1 MPHGTWQGPLS
12 LDRCA
17 ERKLTFL
24 ASPAR
29 RELRCGASRNKIRSV
44 NRLLKKLVLALAVL
58 ALPAQGLMAATMP
71 LCGHQAGG
79 AQHQPQNEG
88 YDAAY
93 AHANPLEHASAHE
106 HAKDPGTSGLQCHD
120 CASCQVCTS
129 PALTGFNQTL
139 QAPVAALPQSA
150 PAVKISPF
158 FPELFQRPP
167 LALAA

>member
-1 MPHGTWQGPLS
+1 M
-12 LDRCA
+12 
-17 ERKLTFL
+17 FL
-24 ASPAR
+24 ASLAQR
-29 RELRCGASRNKIRSV
+29 GLRCRTSRNKIRFVSS
-44 NRLLKKLVLALAVL
+44 LLKKLVLALIVL

-79 AQHQPQNEG
+79 AQHQSQNEG
-88 YDAAY
+88 HDAAH
-93 AHANPLEHASAHE
+93 AHANPLDHAPAHE

-120 CASCQVCTS
+120 CASCQVCMS
-129 PALTGFNQTL
+129 PGLTGFIPTI
-139 QAPVAALPQSA
+139 QATVEALPQSA